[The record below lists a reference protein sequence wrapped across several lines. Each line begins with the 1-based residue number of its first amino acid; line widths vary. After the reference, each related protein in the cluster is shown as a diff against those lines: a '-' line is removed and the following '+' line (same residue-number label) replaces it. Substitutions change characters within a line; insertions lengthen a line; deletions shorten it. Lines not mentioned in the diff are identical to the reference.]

1 MATSS
6 TVARGTSV
14 VHRNSLEDVSPRM
27 AKAVLNEIEKPD
39 FRAEI
44 GRAIQRACSLIGWSQ
59 KEAAGRI
66 GRDTAQLARWIAGT
80 ERPQF
85 DALFAVEEL
94 RWPLI
99 QALAQIDGKNE
110 VVTTIRRTA

>member
-1 MATSS
+1 
-6 TVARGTSV
+6 
-14 VHRNSLEDVSPRM
+14 M
-27 AKAVLNEIEKPD
+27 AKAVLNEVEKRD

-44 GRAIQRACSLIGWSQ
+44 GKAIQRACSLAGWSQ
-59 KEAAGRI
+59 KETAGRM

-99 QALAQIDGKNE
+99 QALAQIDPRNE
-110 VVTTIRRTA
+110 IETTIRRTA